1 MDAENN
7 IAGLD
12 EPALRLENNSAEG
25 NESMKA
31 FLQEPDS
38 RERNLLLTE
47 SEGSC
52 GCELVEESDSK
63 VSVVVSDKEKGGK
76 DELLGEKERST
87 EVVYETTENVDEDI
101 LEFDDAKLTP
111 SELAAA
117 MDRNVRILFEE
128 EVRSVSPVIGGG
140 NADGVV
146 VAEEI
151 VDSYERALLAEEIGV
166 DADKPHQGFLQ
177 DLGSAERNLLLTSK
191 DEDEGCGGE

>member
-1 MDAENN
+1 
-7 IAGLD
+7 
-12 EPALRLENNSAEG
+12 
-25 NESMKA
+25 MKA

-101 LEFDDAKLTP
+101 LEFDDAKLTT
-111 SELAAA
+111 SEAIKA
-117 MDRNVRILFEE
+117 MDRNVRILFE
-128 EVRSVSPVIGGG
+128 
-140 NADGVV
+140 
-146 VAEEI
+146 
-151 VDSYERALLAEEIGV
+151 
-166 DADKPHQGFLQ
+166 
-177 DLGSAERNLLLTSK
+177 
-191 DEDEGCGGE
+191 